1 MGIDGVTCN
10 AMKRFSALIILGIL
24 LAAGQARVHAAP
36 ALSDW
41 PSLNAD
47 AAQTNWDQGEHT
59 LSASNVLKISPKW
72 VAPAADTV
80 GYPVAAGRHV
90 FVPFVSGRHAYV
102 HELDGVS
109 GKLIATYT
117 KEAFGG
123 MVFSAGSLYVAGYHL
138 QELDPATGSQLAVID
153 TAPRLPRGAFLMPLA
168 DRSIILAG
176 YTDLSLHAANTLY
189 AFSSDLSQ
197 RLWHAPSLRAQGSI
211 VAGHVFTEITSGAAG
226 YDERTGRHTF
236 SRQLL
241 HGAWFGGGK
250 LLYVVG
256 TLGTSPLTLFAY
268 AGSGRRVWSRV
279 VGPRLNVQDWPH
291 ASTGTLIYLQTLQPQ
306 AGVEAVDPDTGK
318 VAWSQPVPDI
328 QHLVVANNVLYALT
342 YRLGQSVRLV
352 LLRADSGKIIGSK
365 VLQAGY
371 FAFPSPNNMMVAN
384 GMVYL
389 RLEGPQGSQLV
400 ALGL

>member
-10 AMKRFSALIILGIL
+10 AMKQFSTLIILGIL

-36 ALSDW
+36 APSDW

-47 AAQTNWDQGEHT
+47 AAQTNWNQAERI

-90 FVPFVSGRHAYV
+90 FVPFVSGSHAYV

-123 MVFSAGSLYVAGYHL
+123 MVFSAGSLYVAGYQL
-138 QELDPATGSQLAVID
+138 QEIDPATGSQVAVID
-153 TAPRLPRGAFLMPLA
+153 AAPRLPRGAFIMPLA

-176 YTDLSLHAANTLY
+176 YTDLSLHTANTLY

-211 VAGHVFTEITSGAAG
+211 VSGHVFTETTGGAAG
-226 YDERTGRHTF
+226 YDEKTGRHTF
-236 SRQLL
+236 GQAVL

-250 LLYVVG
+250 LCYTIG
-256 TLGTSPLTLFAY
+256 TLGTSSLTLFAY
-268 AGSGRRVWSRV
+268 AATGRKVWSRV

-291 ASTGTLIYLQTLQPQ
+291 ASTGTLIYLQTLQPR

-318 VAWSQPVPDI
+318 VVWFQPVPDI
-328 QHLVVANNVLYALT
+328 QRIVVANNVLYALT